1 MSQKPGYIEP
11 ATSAKN
17 TEAADGT
24 AGEADRNGAIQ
35 TGQETARN
43 PGYAPEAATES
54 LKDQP
59 ADAINS
65 HKEGLQPER
74 GVGPEIQ
81 AGNSLIQGGGGIGK
95 SVIAVVAVLLL
106 LILTNELVALWQSHW
121 LLGAFG
127 SGVLAVVVLGVVNV
141 WRQERR
147 STAEIKRLKCEQDE
161 VQQAIKR
168 QDLTAL
174 KAALTPWLERQSKAA
189 PQLIQRFKDAAAER
203 TTAQEY
209 WQLYQ
214 LMVLRELDQ
223 QAQKIIRHYTLTT
236 GTAVMVIP
244 HAGLD
249 TLVVLWRSRTMTRE
263 IAAVYGLATTSLSAI
278 RLFRQALVTVM
289 VVAGVEALA
298 QEKLLSEG
306 SDELMNRILGGV
318 SQSLITARRTYK
330 LGRMIQLACRLYGI
344 DR

>member
-1 MSQKPGYIEP
+1 MTRKPGYIEP
-11 ATSAKN
+11 TTQQPQDQADHQN
-17 TEAADGT
+17 TAADAEPARTPGYVPEETRDSLQPHT
-24 AGEADRNGAIQ
+24 A
-35 TGQETARN
+35 ETADN
-43 PGYAPEAATES
+43 PDNDITP
-54 LKDQP
+54 
-59 ADAINS
+59 
-65 HKEGLQPER
+65 
-74 GVGPEIQ
+74 Q
-81 AGNSLIQGGGGIGK
+81 ALGAQLGQGSDGIGK
-95 SVIAVVAVLLL
+95 SAIAVIAVVILLM
-106 LILTNELVALWQSHW
+106 LTNELVALWQSHW
-121 LLGAFG
+121 MLGTFG
-127 SGVLAVVVLGVVNV
+127 SGVLAVVLLGALNV

-147 STAEIKRLKCEQDE
+147 SKAEIKRLKSEQDG
-161 VQQAIKR
+161 VQQALKNK
-168 QDLTAL
+168 DLTAL

-189 PQLIQRFKDAAAER
+189 PQLLQRFKDAAVER
-203 TTAQEY
+203 TTAEEY

-263 IAAVYGLATTSLSAI
+263 IAAVYGLQTTSLSAV

-289 VVAGVEALA
+289 VVAGVETLA

-330 LGRMIQLACRLYGI
+330 LGRMIQLACRPYG
-344 DR
+344 R

>member
-11 ATSAKN
+11 ANPEKDDPTTNSSPTDKD
-17 TEAADGT
+17 EGT
-24 AGEADRNGAIQ
+24 AHESP
-35 TGQETARN
+35 RN
-43 PGYAPEAATES
+43 PGYAPEAATGT

-59 ADAINS
+59 EDAINS
-65 HKEGLQPER
+65 HEAHTRQGEA
-74 GVGPEIQ
+74 VDSEVQ
-81 AGNSLIQGGGGIGK
+81 AGTSLIQGGSGIGK

-106 LILTNELVALWQSHW
+106 LILTNELVSLWQSHW
-121 LLGAFG
+121 LLGALG
-127 SGVLAVVVLGVVNV
+127 SGVLVVVLLGVINV

-147 STAEIKRLKCEQDE
+147 STEEIKRLKAEQDA
-161 VQQAIKR
+161 VQQTLKNK
-168 QDLTAL
+168 DLPAL
-174 KAALTPWLERQSKAA
+174 KATLTPWLERQSKAA
-189 PQLIQRFKDAAAER
+189 PQLIQRFKDAAVER
-203 TTAQEY
+203 TTTEEY

-223 QAQKIIRHYTLTT
+223 QAEKIIRHYTLTT

-263 IAAVYGLATTSLSAI
+263 IASVYGLQTTSLSAI

-330 LGRMIQLACRLYGI
+330 LGRMIQLACRPYGV

>member
-1 MSQKPGYIEP
+1 MTQKPGYIEP
-11 ATSAKN
+11 ANPEKDDT
-17 TEAADGT
+17 T
-24 AGEADRNGAIQ
+24 ANSRSFENKGGESQ
-35 TGQETARN
+35 RN
-43 PGYAPEAATES
+43 PGYAPENAKES

-59 ADAINS
+59 DNPA
-65 HKEGLQPER
+65 GGTTYGQQPTDS
-74 GVGPEIQ
+74 VIEISTQ
-81 AGNSLIQGGGGIGK
+81 LTKQSSGGIGK
-95 SVIAVVAVLLL
+95 SISALIGVLLL
-106 LILTNELVALWQSHW
+106 LMLTNELVTLWQSHW
-121 LLGAFG
+121 LLGVLG
-127 SGVLAVVVLGVVNV
+127 SGVLALVILGVLNV
-141 WRQERR
+141 WRQEWR
-147 STAEIKRLKCEQDE
+147 SAQEIKQLKAEQDA
-161 VQQAIKR
+161 VQQALR
-168 QDLTAL
+168 DNDLTEL
-174 KAALTPWLERQSKAA
+174 KAALTPWLDRQSNSA
-189 PQLIQRFKDAAAER
+189 PQMIQRFRDAAVER
-203 TTAQEY
+203 TTTEEY

-214 LMVLRELDQ
+214 LMVLRELDL

-263 IAAVYGLATTSLSAI
+263 IAAVYGLETTSLSAV

-289 VVAGVEALA
+289 VVAGVETLA

-330 LGRMIQLACRLYGI
+330 LGRMIQLACRPYGV

>member
-1 MSQKPGYIEP
+1 MTQKPGYIEP
-11 ATSAKN
+11 ATPEKGDPTANSRSSDDKYTKEKAAQQ
-17 TEAADGT
+17 EAP
-24 AGEADRNGAIQ
+24 
-35 TGQETARN
+35 RN
-43 PGYAPEAATES
+43 PGYAPEAATET

-59 ADAINS
+59 ADTINTYEEDILQGKEADSGLHSAIS
-65 HKEGLQPER
+65 LGKES
-74 GVGPEIQ
+74 
-81 AGNSLIQGGGGIGK
+81 NGIGK
-95 SVIAVVAVLLL
+95 SVIALAGVLLL
-106 LILTNELVALWQSHW
+106 LMLTNELVSLWQSHW
-121 LLGAFG
+121 LLGALG
-127 SGVLAVVVLGVVNV
+127 SGVLAIVVLGAINV
-141 WRQERR
+141 WRQERC
-147 STAEIKRLKCEQDE
+147 STAEIKRLKSEQDG
-161 VQQAIKR
+161 VQQALKNK
-168 QDLTAL
+168 DLTAL

-189 PQLIQRFKDAAAER
+189 PQLIQRFKDAAVER
-203 TTAQEY
+203 TTAEEY

-263 IAAVYGLATTSLSAI
+263 IAAVYGLETTSLSAV

-289 VVAGVEALA
+289 VVAGVETLA

-330 LGRMIQLACRLYGI
+330 LGRMIQLACRPYGI